1 MSLVYLWQKKDQKN
15 TFIAER
21 QRIKRVSMW
30 KIKAENRHNRE
41 KLNRRLKDRETEDW
55 LHYLLLVPCDL
66 GPSGFRTTGWFVQ
79 TKEKERL
86 ATFAEVGKKG
96 WDKWRICVI
105 LLLELKWHNNDTLIA
120 QQFLP
125 IPLCLSALERVCVC
139 QWIVLCA
146 NSSCWGKIQTT
157 NRSIHLQM
165 HNHSHNTVRI
175 LYHYSLS
182 NSMYNWCQGH
192 SE

>member
-1 MSLVYLWQKKDQKN
+1 MLQCLWCICDKEKRHKN
-15 TFIAER
+15 AFITER
-21 QRIKRVSMW
+21 QRIKWVSVW

-55 LHYLLLVPCDL
+55 LHYLLHVPCDL
-66 GPSGFRTTGWFVQ
+66 GPSCFRTTGWFVQ

-86 ATFAEVGKKG
+86 ATSAEVEKKG

-105 LLLELKWHNNDTLIA
+105 LLLELKW
-120 QQFLP
+120 QQWHSNCPAVSSSSFVF
-125 IPLCLSALERVCVC
+125 ICFGTCVCVH
-139 QWIVLCA
+139 QRIVLCA

-165 HNHSHNTVRI
+165 HNHSHNTVRV
-175 LYHYSLS
+175 L
-182 NSMYNWCQGH
+182 
-192 SE
+192 